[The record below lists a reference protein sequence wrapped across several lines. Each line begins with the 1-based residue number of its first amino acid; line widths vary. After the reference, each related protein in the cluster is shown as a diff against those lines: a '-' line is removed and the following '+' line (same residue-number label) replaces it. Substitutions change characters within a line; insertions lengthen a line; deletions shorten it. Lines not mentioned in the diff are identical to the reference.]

1 MSEFPFCPRC
11 MKFKIVPLSDY
22 GSDTG
27 GSVKYKAWV
36 CLDDRCGWTLR
47 IDRGLISF
55 TRDKVKP

>member
-1 MSEFPFCPRC
+1 MTEFPKCPRC
-11 MKFKIVPLSDY
+11 NRFQIVPLSDY

-27 GSVKYKAWV
+27 GSVKFKAWV
-36 CLDDRCGWTLR
+36 CLDERCGWTLR